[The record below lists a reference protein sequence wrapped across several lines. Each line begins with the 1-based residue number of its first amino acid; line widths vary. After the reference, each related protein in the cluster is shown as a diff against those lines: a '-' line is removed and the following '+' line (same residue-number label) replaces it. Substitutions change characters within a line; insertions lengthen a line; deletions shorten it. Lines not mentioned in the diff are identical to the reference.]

1 MERIRSVYCTSFI
14 NTMFSIIRLNK
25 FFAPGM
31 RCRSLF
37 DFFLHLFPVFFIN
50 RKVLSNRRQH
60 NHNRKKEDTGRGGLK
75 GTVVRGYLKISS
87 ATFFHGLIMSNNLEL
102 ANSGITSTSQA
113 PGLLNDAKRVK
124 MEYIFW
130 TSIESPIVSDL

>member
-1 MERIRSVYCTSFI
+1 MREMEGIRSVYCTRFI
-14 NTMFSIIRLNK
+14 NAMFSIVRLNK

-31 RCRSLF
+31 RCRSLS
-37 DFFLHLFPVFFIN
+37 DFLLHLFPVFFIN
-50 RKVLSNRRQH
+50 RKVLSIPSLATVRL
-60 NHNRKKEDTGRGGLK
+60 KKMMLK
-75 GTVVRGYLKISS
+75 VERSLGDIYLKISS
-87 ATFFHGLIMSNNLEL
+87 ATFFHGLIISNNLEF

-130 TSIESPIVSDL
+130 TSIESPNT